1 MSNVRPVGINST
13 LSTSTASVQ
22 TSAFQQ
28 QSDSVRILAEDA
40 GVYVATGANPTATNE
55 NYYVGLQGSGTVSLG
70 PVRSQPVVGITTGT
84 STILQFQE
92 GTGTAFE
99 VGDAVT
105 LRVIGQ
111 STFDF
116 DHKLVTSVN
125 NSAGVGG
132 QFSCQITVDNDS
144 SSVTAVLQSPNTAIL
159 RKSFKVAVKTE
170 SGTGKAYIQQVQR
183 S

>member
-13 LSTSTASVQ
+13 LSTSNTSLQTA
-22 TSAFQQ
+22 AFQQ
-28 QSDSVRILAEDA
+28 QSDSVRILAETA
-40 GVYVATGANPTATNE
+40 GVYVATGPNPTATNE
-55 NYYVGLQGSGTVSLG
+55 NYYVGVQGSGTVSLG
-70 PVRSQPVVGITTGT
+70 PVRSQPVVGITTGNP
-84 STILQFQE
+84 TILEFQE
-92 GTGTAFE
+92 GTGSAFD

-111 STFDF
+111 SNFDF
-116 DHKLVTSVN
+116 DHKLVTFVN
-125 NSAGVGG
+125 TSSGLGG
-132 QFSCQITVDNDS
+132 QFSCQIKVDVDT
-144 SSVTAVLQSPNTAIL
+144 SSVTDVLQSPNTAIL

>member
-13 LSTSTASVQ
+13 LSTSTSSVQ

-28 QSDSVRILAEDA
+28 QSDSVRVLAEGA
-40 GVYVATGANPTATNE
+40 GVYVNTGPNPTSTNE

-70 PVRSQPVVGITTGT
+70 PVRSQPVVAITKGS

-92 GTGTAFE
+92 GTGSAFE

-105 LRVIGQ
+105 LTVTGQ
-111 STFDF
+111 PTLDF
-116 DHKLVTSVN
+116 EHRLVTNVN
-125 NSAGVGG
+125 NSSGVGG
-132 QFSCQITVDNDS
+132 QFSCQITVDYDS
-144 SSVTAVLQSPNTAIL
+144 SAVGAVLQSVNTAIL
-159 RKSFKVAVKTE
+159 RKSFKVSVKTE
-170 SGTGKAYIQQVQR
+170 TGTGTAYIQQVQR